1 MFLVKK
7 ISVVIVVL
15 ICFLACS
22 QESFIKLQ
30 KKAQEQEN
38 DGSKRPSYVD
48 SDYEVFSETIFLQNM
63 VYQPIEERNAFFQ
76 LTKDGDD
83 SFNPETSVILLN
95 EPSDNNEK
103 NPPLY
108 QNDPNNNA
116 NNEKNPPLYQNDPN
130 NNANNEKNPPLYQ
143 NDPNN
148 NANNEKSPF
157 LYKPKRKAKNPKL
170 IEYSQQDF
178 YPLKNGDIMMSKE
191 GDQWLIEIKSK
202 ALKRFL
208 KDQND
213 KDRQIQTFTFND
225 TKTQIAQFKGKISSY
240 VYTTN
245 DSDLSLRP
253 FYESFLLE
261 KKSDD
266 LYMVDKALDAIE
278 VSKCQMVLKKHSTDK
293 LDSQHKAISID
304 LDFKKERF
312 KSDTELFLECQ
323 S

>member
-7 ISVVIVVL
+7 IGVVVVVL
-15 ICFLACS
+15 IGFLACS
-22 QESFIKLQ
+22 QERFIQLQ

-48 SDYEVFSETIFLQNM
+48 SDYEVFSETIFLKNM
-63 VYQPIEERNAFFQ
+63 VYQPIKERDAFIQ
-76 LTKDGDD
+76 PTKDGDD

-95 EPSDNNEK
+95 EPSDNDTK
-103 NPPLY
+103 NPPLN
-108 QNDPNNNA
+108 QNESNNNTA
-116 NNEKNPPLYQNDPN
+116 SNDTKN
-130 NNANNEKNPPLYQ
+130 
-143 NDPNN
+143 
-148 NANNEKSPF
+148 PF
-157 LYKPKRKAKNPKL
+157 LYKPKRKTKDPKL
-170 IEYSQQDF
+170 IEYSQQNF
-178 YPLKNGDIMMSKE
+178 YPLKDGDIMMSKE
-191 GDQWLIEIKSK
+191 GDQWLIKIKSK

-208 KDQND
+208 KDRND

-245 DSDLSLRP
+245 NSNLSLRP
-253 FYESFLLE
+253 FYESFLLK

-266 LYMVDKALDAIE
+266 FYMIGAIGDKALDAIE
-278 VSKCQMVLKKHSTDK
+278 IHKCQMVLKKHSTDK

>member
-7 ISVVIVVL
+7 ISVVIMIL

-22 QESFIKLQ
+22 QERFIKLQ

-38 DGSKRPSYVD
+38 DGSQRPSYVD

-76 LTKDGDD
+76 LTKDKDD

-95 EPSDNNEK
+95 EPSDNDTK
-103 NPPLY
+103 NPPLN
-108 QNDPNNNA
+108 QNESNTNTA
-116 NNEKNPPLYQNDPN
+116 NNDTKN
-130 NNANNEKNPPLYQ
+130 
-143 NDPNN
+143 
-148 NANNEKSPF
+148 PF
-157 LYKPKRKAKNPKL
+157 LYKPKRKTKNPKL

-178 YPLKNGDIMMSKE
+178 YSLKNGDIVMSRE
-191 GDQWLIEIKSK
+191 GDQWLVEIKSK

-245 DSDLSLRP
+245 NSDLSLRP

-261 KKSDD
+261 KKSDN
-266 LYMVDKALDAIE
+266 LYTIGADKALDAIE
-278 VSKCQMVLKKHSTDK
+278 ISKCQMVLKKHSTDK

>member
-1 MFLVKK
+1 M
-7 ISVVIVVL
+7 IL

-22 QESFIKLQ
+22 QERFIKLQ

-76 LTKDGDD
+76 LTKDEDN

-95 EPSDNNEK
+95 EPSDNDTK

-108 QNDPNNNA
+108 QNESNNNTA
-116 NNEKNPPLYQNDPN
+116 NNDTKN
-130 NNANNEKNPPLYQ
+130 
-143 NDPNN
+143 
-148 NANNEKSPF
+148 PF
-157 LYKPKRKAKNPKL
+157 LYKPKRKTKNPKL
-170 IEYSQQDF
+170 IEYSQQNF
-178 YPLKNGDIMMSKE
+178 YPLKDGDIVMSKE
-191 GDQWLIEIKSK
+191 GDQWLIEIQSK

-266 LYMVDKALDAIE
+266 FYTIGAIGDKALDAIE

>member
-7 ISVVIVVL
+7 IGVVIVVL
-15 ICFLACS
+15 IGFLACS
-22 QESFIKLQ
+22 QERFIQLQ

-38 DGSKRPSYVD
+38 DGSQRPSYVD

-63 VYQPIEERNAFFQ
+63 VHQPIEERNAFAQ

-95 EPSDNNEK
+95 EPSDNDAK
-103 NPPLY
+103 NPPLN
-108 QNDPNNNA
+108 QNESNNNA
-116 NNEKNPPLYQNDPN
+116 ASNDTKN
-130 NNANNEKNPPLYQ
+130 
-143 NDPNN
+143 
-148 NANNEKSPF
+148 PF
-157 LYKPKRKAKNPKL
+157 LYKPKRKTKDPKL
-170 IEYSQQDF
+170 IEYSQQNF

-191 GDQWLIEIKSK
+191 GDQWLVEIKSK

-245 DSDLSLRP
+245 NSNLSLRP

-266 LYMVDKALDAIE
+266 LYTMIGDKALDAIE
-278 VSKCQMVLKKHSTDK
+278 IHKCQMVLKKHSTDK

-323 S
+323 N

>member
-7 ISVVIVVL
+7 IGVVIMIL

-38 DGSKRPSYVD
+38 DGSQRPSYVD

-76 LTKDGDD
+76 LTNDEDNDPK
-83 SFNPETSVILLN
+83 ETPLILLN

-108 QNDPNNNA
+108 PNDPHNNTNNA
-116 NNEKNPPLYQNDPN
+116 NNDI
-130 NNANNEKNPPLYQ
+130 
-143 NDPNN
+143 
-148 NANNEKSPF
+148 KSPF
-157 LYKPKRKAKNPKL
+157 LYKPKRKTKNPKL

-178 YPLKNGDIMMSKE
+178 YPLKNGDIIMSKE
-191 GDQWLIEIKSK
+191 GDQWLVEIKSK

-278 VSKCQMVLKKHSTDK
+278 ISKCQMVLKKHSTDK

>member
-7 ISVVIVVL
+7 IGVVVVVL

-22 QESFIKLQ
+22 QERFIKLQ

-63 VYQPIEERNAFFQ
+63 VYQPTEERDSFAQ
-76 LTKDGDD
+76 LTKDEDN
-83 SFNPETSVILLN
+83 SFNSETSVVLLN
-95 EPSDNNEK
+95 EPSDNDTK

-116 NNEKNPPLYQNDPN
+116 NNEKI
-130 NNANNEKNPPLYQ
+130 
-143 NDPNN
+143 
-148 NANNEKSPF
+148 PF
-157 LYKPKRKAKNPKL
+157 LYKPKRKTKNPKL
-170 IEYSQQDF
+170 IEYSQQNF
-178 YPLKNGDIMMSKE
+178 YPLKDGDIVMSKE

-245 DSDLSLRP
+245 NSDLSLRP

-266 LYMVDKALDAIE
+266 LYTIGDKALDAIE
-278 VSKCQMVLKKHSTDK
+278 ISKCQMVLKKHSTDK

>member
-7 ISVVIVVL
+7 IGVVIMVL
-15 ICFLACS
+15 IGFLACS
-22 QESFIKLQ
+22 QERFIKLQ

-63 VYQPIEERNAFFQ
+63 VYQPMEERNALAQ
-76 LTKDGDD
+76 LTKDEDD
-83 SFNPETSVILLN
+83 SFDPETSVILLN
-95 EPSDNNEK
+95 EPSDNDTK
-103 NPPLY
+103 N
-108 QNDPNNNA
+108 
-116 NNEKNPPLYQNDPN
+116 
-130 NNANNEKNPPLYQ
+130 
-143 NDPNN
+143 
-148 NANNEKSPF
+148 PF
-157 LYKPKRKAKNPKL
+157 LYKPKRKTKDPKL
-170 IEYSQQDF
+170 IEYSQQNF
-178 YPLKNGDIMMSKE
+178 YPLKDGDIVMSRE

-208 KDQND
+208 KAQND

-240 VYTTN
+240 VYTTTN
-245 DSDLSLRP
+245 SDLSLRP

-266 LYMVDKALDAIE
+266 FYTIGAIGDKALDAIE
-278 VSKCQMVLKKHSTDK
+278 ISKCQMVLKKHSTDK

>member
-7 ISVVIVVL
+7 IGVVVVVL
-15 ICFLACS
+15 IGFLACS
-22 QESFIKLQ
+22 QERFIQLQ

-63 VYQPIEERNAFFQ
+63 VHQPIKERDAFAQ
-76 LTKDGDD
+76 LTQDEDD

-95 EPSDNNEK
+95 EPSDNDTK
-103 NPPLY
+103 NPPLN
-108 QNDPNNNA
+108 QNESNNNA
-116 NNEKNPPLYQNDPN
+116 
-130 NNANNEKNPPLYQ
+130 ANNDTKNL
-143 NDPNN
+143 
-148 NANNEKSPF
+148 F
-157 LYKPKRKAKNPKL
+157 LYKPKRKTKNPKL
-170 IEYSQQDF
+170 IEYSQQNF

-191 GDQWLIEIKSK
+191 GDQWLVEIKSK

-208 KDQND
+208 KDQNN

-266 LYMVDKALDAIE
+266 LYTIGAIGDKALDAIE
-278 VSKCQMVLKKHSTDK
+278 IQKCQMVLKKHSTDK

-312 KSDTELFLECQ
+312 KSDTELFLECLKE

>member
-7 ISVVIVVL
+7 IGVVVVVL
-15 ICFLACS
+15 IGFLACS

-63 VYQPIEERNAFFQ
+63 VYQPTEERDTFAQ
-76 LTKDGDD
+76 LTKDEND

-95 EPSDNNEK
+95 EPSDNDTK
-103 NPPLY
+103 NPPLN
-108 QNDPNNNA
+108 QNESNTNTA
-116 NNEKNPPLYQNDPN
+116 NDDTKN
-130 NNANNEKNPPLYQ
+130 
-143 NDPNN
+143 
-148 NANNEKSPF
+148 PF
-157 LYKPKRKAKNPKL
+157 LYKPKRKTKNPKL

-178 YPLKNGDIMMSKE
+178 YPLKNGDIVMSKE
-191 GDQWLIEIKSK
+191 GDQWLVEIKSK
-202 ALKRFL
+202 ALKHFL

-245 DSDLSLRP
+245 NSDLSLRP

-266 LYMVDKALDAIE
+266 LYTIGNKALDAIE
-278 VSKCQMVLKKHSTDK
+278 ISKCQMVLKKHSTDK

-312 KSDTELFLECQ
+312 KSDTELFLECLKE

>member
-7 ISVVIVVL
+7 IGVVIVVL
-15 ICFLACS
+15 MCFLACS
-22 QESFIKLQ
+22 QERFIQLQ

-38 DGSKRPSYVD
+38 DGSQRPSYVD

-76 LTKDGDD
+76 LTKDEYD

-95 EPSDNNEK
+95 EPSGNDTK
-103 NPPLY
+103 NLPLY
-108 QNDPNNNA
+108 QSESNNNTT
-116 NNEKNPPLYQNDPN
+116 NNDTKN
-130 NNANNEKNPPLYQ
+130 
-143 NDPNN
+143 
-148 NANNEKSPF
+148 PF
-157 LYKPKRKAKNPKL
+157 LYKPKRKTKDPKL
-170 IEYSQQDF
+170 IEYSQQNF
-178 YPLKNGDIMMSKE
+178 YPLKDGDIIMSKE

-245 DSDLSLRP
+245 NSDLSLRP

-261 KKSDD
+261 KKSGDF
-266 LYMVDKALDAIE
+266 YTIGAIGDKALDAIE
-278 VSKCQMVLKKHSTDK
+278 ISKCQMVLKKHSIDK

>member
-7 ISVVIVVL
+7 IGVVIVVL
-15 ICFLACS
+15 MCFLACS
-22 QESFIKLQ
+22 QERFIQLQ

-63 VYQPIEERNAFFQ
+63 VYQPTEEKNAFAQ
-76 LTKDGDD
+76 LTKDEDN

-95 EPSDNNEK
+95 EPSGNDTK

-108 QNDPNNNA
+108 QNESNNNTA
-116 NNEKNPPLYQNDPN
+116 NNDTKN
-130 NNANNEKNPPLYQ
+130 
-143 NDPNN
+143 
-148 NANNEKSPF
+148 PF
-157 LYKPKRKAKNPKL
+157 LYKPKRKTKDPKL
-170 IEYSQQDF
+170 IEYSQQNF
-178 YPLKNGDIMMSKE
+178 YPLKDGDIVMSKE
-191 GDQWLIEIKSK
+191 GDQWLVEIKSK

-245 DSDLSLRP
+245 NSDLSLRP

-261 KKSDD
+261 KKSGDF
-266 LYMVDKALDAIE
+266 YTIGAIGDKALDAIE
-278 VSKCQMVLKKHSTDK
+278 ISKCQMVLKKHSTDK

>member
-7 ISVVIVVL
+7 IGVVIVVL
-15 ICFLACS
+15 IGFLACS
-22 QESFIKLQ
+22 QERFIQLQ

-63 VYQPIEERNAFFQ
+63 VYQPAEERNAFAQ

-83 SFNPETSVILLN
+83 SFNPETSVILLD
-95 EPSDNNEK
+95 EPSGNDTK

-108 QNDPNNNA
+108 QNESNTNTA
-116 NNEKNPPLYQNDPN
+116 NNDTKNP
-130 NNANNEKNPPLYQ
+130 
-143 NDPNN
+143 
-148 NANNEKSPF
+148 F
-157 LYKPKRKAKNPKL
+157 VYKPKRKTKDPKL
-170 IEYSQQDF
+170 IEYSQQNF
-178 YPLKNGDIMMSKE
+178 YPLKDGDIIVSKE

-245 DSDLSLRP
+245 NSGLSLRP

-261 KKSDD
+261 KKSGDF
-266 LYMVDKALDAIE
+266 YTIGDKALDTIE
-278 VSKCQMVLKKHSTDK
+278 ISKCQMVLKKHSTDK

-323 S
+323 N

>member
-1 MFLVKK
+1 M
-7 ISVVIVVL
+7 VL
-15 ICFLACS
+15 IGFLACS
-22 QESFIKLQ
+22 QERFIQLQ

-63 VYQPIEERNAFFQ
+63 VYQPMEERDSFAQ

-83 SFNPETSVILLN
+83 SFNPSFDPETSVILLN
-95 EPSDNNEK
+95 EPSDNDTK
-103 NPPLY
+103 NPLLY

-116 NNEKNPPLYQNDPN
+116 NNEKNP
-130 NNANNEKNPPLYQ
+130 
-143 NDPNN
+143 
-148 NANNEKSPF
+148 F
-157 LYKPKRKAKNPKL
+157 LYKPKRKTKNPKL

-178 YPLKNGDIMMSKE
+178 YPLKDGDIVMSKE

-245 DSDLSLRP
+245 NSDLSLRP

-266 LYMVDKALDAIE
+266 FYTIGAIGDKALDAIE
-278 VSKCQMVLKKHSTDK
+278 ISKCQMVLKKHSTDK

-312 KSDTELFLECQ
+312 KSDTELFLECLKE

>member
-1 MFLVKK
+1 M
-7 ISVVIVVL
+7 IL
-15 ICFLACS
+15 IGFLACS
-22 QESFIKLQ
+22 QESFIKMQ

-48 SDYEVFSETIFLQNM
+48 SDHEVFSETIFLQNM

-76 LTKDGDD
+76 LTKDEYD

-116 NNEKNPPLYQNDPN
+116 NNEKNP
-130 NNANNEKNPPLYQ
+130 
-143 NDPNN
+143 
-148 NANNEKSPF
+148 F
-157 LYKPKRKAKNPKL
+157 LYKPKRKTKNPKL
-170 IEYSQQDF
+170 IEYSQQNF
-178 YPLKNGDIMMSKE
+178 YPLKNGDIIMSKE
-191 GDQWLIEIKSK
+191 GDQWLVEIKSK

-261 KKSDD
+261 KKSDNV
-266 LYMVDKALDAIE
+266 YTIGDKALDTIE
-278 VSKCQMVLKKHSTDK
+278 ISKCQMVLKKHSTDK

-304 LDFKKERF
+304 LDFKKEHF

>member
-1 MFLVKK
+1 MVLV
-7 ISVVIVVL
+7 
-15 ICFLACS
+15 CFLACS
-22 QESFIKLQ
+22 QERFIKLQ

-63 VYQPIEERNAFFQ
+63 VYQSTRERNAFAQ
-76 LTKDGDD
+76 LTKDEND

-95 EPSDNNEK
+95 EPSDNDTK

-108 QNDPNNNA
+108 QNESNTNTA
-116 NNEKNPPLYQNDPN
+116 NNDTKN
-130 NNANNEKNPPLYQ
+130 
-143 NDPNN
+143 
-148 NANNEKSPF
+148 PF
-157 LYKPKRKAKNPKL
+157 LYKPKRKTKNPKL
-170 IEYSQQDF
+170 IEYSQQNF
-178 YPLKNGDIMMSKE
+178 YPLKDGDIVMSKE

-266 LYMVDKALDAIE
+266 FYTIGAIGDKALDAIE
-278 VSKCQMVLKKHSTDK
+278 IQKCQMVLKKHSTDK

>member
-7 ISVVIVVL
+7 IGVVIMILV
-15 ICFLACS
+15 CFLACS
-22 QESFIKLQ
+22 QESFIKMQ

-76 LTKDGDD
+76 LTKDEDN
-83 SFNPETSVILLN
+83 SFNPENSVILLN
-95 EPSDNNEK
+95 EPSDNSETLYPNESH
-103 NPPLY
+103 N
-108 QNDPNNNA
+108 NTNNA
-116 NNEKNPPLYQNDPN
+116 NNDTKN
-130 NNANNEKNPPLYQ
+130 
-143 NDPNN
+143 
-148 NANNEKSPF
+148 PF
-157 LYKPKRKAKNPKL
+157 LYKPKRKTKNPKL

-178 YPLKNGDIMMSKE
+178 YPLKNGDIIMSKE

-261 KKSDD
+261 KKSDNV
-266 LYMVDKALDAIE
+266 YTIENKALDTMEI
-278 VSKCQMVLKKHSTDK
+278 SKCQMVLKKHSTDK

>member
-7 ISVVIVVL
+7 IGVVVVVL
-15 ICFLACS
+15 IGFLACS
-22 QESFIKLQ
+22 QERFIQLQ

-63 VYQPIEERNAFFQ
+63 VYQPTEERDSFAQ
-76 LTKDGDD
+76 LTKDEDD
-83 SFNPETSVILLN
+83 SFNPETSVILLD
-95 EPSDNNEK
+95 EPSDNDTK
-103 NPPLY
+103 NPPLN
-108 QNDPNNNA
+108 QNESNNNTNTA
-116 NNEKNPPLYQNDPN
+116 NNDAKNL
-130 NNANNEKNPPLYQ
+130 
-143 NDPNN
+143 
-148 NANNEKSPF
+148 F
-157 LYKPKRKAKNPKL
+157 LYKPKRKTKDPKL
-170 IEYSQQDF
+170 IEYSQQNF
-178 YPLKNGDIMMSKE
+178 YPLKDGDIVMSKE

-245 DSDLSLRP
+245 NSNLSLRP

-266 LYMVDKALDAIE
+266 FYTMIGDKALDAIE
-278 VSKCQMVLKKHSTDK
+278 IQKCQMVLKKHSTDK

>member
-1 MFLVKK
+1 M
-7 ISVVIVVL
+7 IL

-22 QESFIKLQ
+22 QERFIKLQ

-38 DGSKRPSYVD
+38 DGSQRPSYVD

-63 VYQPIEERNAFFQ
+63 VYQPTEERDSFAQ
-76 LTKDGDD
+76 LTKDEND
-83 SFNPETSVILLN
+83 SFNSETSVILLN

-103 NPPLY
+103 NL
-108 QNDPNNNA
+108 
-116 NNEKNPPLYQNDPN
+116 
-130 NNANNEKNPPLYQ
+130 PLYQ

-157 LYKPKRKAKNPKL
+157 LYKPKRKTKNPKL
-170 IEYSQQDF
+170 IEYSQQNF
-178 YPLKNGDIMMSKE
+178 YPLKDGDIVMSKE
-191 GDQWLIEIKSK
+191 GDQWLVEIKSK

-266 LYMVDKALDAIE
+266 FYTIGAIGDKALDAIE
-278 VSKCQMVLKKHSTDK
+278 ISKCQMVLKKHSTDK

-312 KSDTELFLECQ
+312 KSDTELFLECLKE

>member
-7 ISVVIVVL
+7 IGVVVVVL
-15 ICFLACS
+15 IGFLACS
-22 QESFIKLQ
+22 QERFIQLQ

-48 SDYEVFSETIFLQNM
+48 SDYEVFSETIFLKNM
-63 VYQPIEERNAFFQ
+63 VHQPIKERDAFAQ

-83 SFNPETSVILLN
+83 SFNPETSVILLD
-95 EPSDNNEK
+95 EPSDNDTK
-103 NPPLY
+103 NPPLN
-108 QNDPNNNA
+108 QNESNTNTA
-116 NNEKNPPLYQNDPN
+116 NNDTKN
-130 NNANNEKNPPLYQ
+130 
-143 NDPNN
+143 
-148 NANNEKSPF
+148 PF
-157 LYKPKRKAKNPKL
+157 LYKPKRKTKDPKL
-170 IEYSQQDF
+170 IEYSQQNF
-178 YPLKNGDIMMSKE
+178 YPLKDGDIVMSKK

-245 DSDLSLRP
+245 NSNLSLRP
-253 FYESFLLE
+253 FYESFFLE

-266 LYMVDKALDAIE
+266 FYTIENKALDAIE
-278 VSKCQMVLKKHSTDK
+278 IQKCQMVLKKHSTDK

>member
-7 ISVVIVVL
+7 IGVVIMIL

-22 QESFIKLQ
+22 QERFIKLQ

-63 VYQPIEERNAFFQ
+63 VYQPKEERDSFAQ
-76 LTKDGDD
+76 LTKDEDN

-95 EPSDNNEK
+95 EPSDNDTK
-103 NPPLY
+103 NPPLN
-108 QNDPNNNA
+108 QNETNNNTA
-116 NNEKNPPLYQNDPN
+116 NDDTKN
-130 NNANNEKNPPLYQ
+130 
-143 NDPNN
+143 
-148 NANNEKSPF
+148 PF
-157 LYKPKRKAKNPKL
+157 LYKPKRKTKNPKL
-170 IEYSQQDF
+170 IEYSQQNF
-178 YPLKNGDIMMSKE
+178 YPIKDGDIIMSKE
-191 GDQWLIEIKSK
+191 GDQWLVEIKSK

-245 DSDLSLRP
+245 NSDLSLRP

-261 KKSDD
+261 KKSDNV
-266 LYMVDKALDAIE
+266 YTIENKALDTIE
-278 VSKCQMVLKKHSTDK
+278 ISKCQMVLKKHSTDK

>member
-7 ISVVIVVL
+7 IGVVVVVL
-15 ICFLACS
+15 MCFLACS
-22 QESFIKLQ
+22 QERFIQLQ

-63 VYQPIEERNAFFQ
+63 VYQPIEEKDSFAQ
-76 LTKDGDD
+76 LTKDEDD
-83 SFNPETSVILLN
+83 SFNPETSVVLLN
-95 EPSDNNEK
+95 EPSDNDTK

-108 QNDPNNNA
+108 QNESNTNTA
-116 NNEKNPPLYQNDPN
+116 NNDTKN
-130 NNANNEKNPPLYQ
+130 
-143 NDPNN
+143 
-148 NANNEKSPF
+148 PF
-157 LYKPKRKAKNPKL
+157 LYKPKRKTKDPKL
-170 IEYSQQDF
+170 IEYSQQNF
-178 YPLKNGDIMMSKE
+178 YPLKDGDIMMSKE

-245 DSDLSLRP
+245 NSGLSLRP
-253 FYESFLLE
+253 FYESFPLE
-261 KKSDD
+261 KKSGDF
-266 LYMVDKALDAIE
+266 YTIGAIGDKALDAIE
-278 VSKCQMVLKKHSTDK
+278 ISKCQMVLKKHSTDK

-312 KSDTELFLECQ
+312 KSDIELFLECQ

>member
-7 ISVVIVVL
+7 ISVVIMIL

-22 QESFIKLQ
+22 QERFIKLQ

-38 DGSKRPSYVD
+38 DGSQRPSYVD
-48 SDYEVFSETIFLQNM
+48 SDHEVFSETIFLQNM
-63 VYQPIEERNAFFQ
+63 VYQPMEERNAFFQ
-76 LTKDGDD
+76 LTNDEDNDPK
-83 SFNPETSVILLN
+83 ETSVILLN
-95 EPSDNNEK
+95 EPSDNDTK
-103 NPPLY
+103 NPLSY
-108 QNDPNNNA
+108 QNETHNNTA
-116 NNEKNPPLYQNDPN
+116 NNDTKN
-130 NNANNEKNPPLYQ
+130 
-143 NDPNN
+143 
-148 NANNEKSPF
+148 PF

-178 YPLKNGDIMMSKE
+178 YPLKDGDIIMSKE
-191 GDQWLIEIKSK
+191 GDQWLVEIKSK

-278 VSKCQMVLKKHSTDK
+278 ISKCQMVLKKHSTDK

>member
-7 ISVVIVVL
+7 IGVVIMILV
-15 ICFLACS
+15 CFLACS
-22 QESFIKLQ
+22 QESFIKMQ

-48 SDYEVFSETIFLQNM
+48 SDYEIFSETIFLQNM
-63 VYQPIEERNAFFQ
+63 VYQPIEERNAFAQ
-76 LTKDGDD
+76 LTKDEND
-83 SFNPETSVILLN
+83 SFNPENSVILLN
-95 EPSDNNEK
+95 EPSDNSEK

-108 QNDPNNNA
+108 PNESDNNTNNA
-116 NNEKNPPLYQNDPN
+116 NNDTKN
-130 NNANNEKNPPLYQ
+130 
-143 NDPNN
+143 
-148 NANNEKSPF
+148 PF
-157 LYKPKRKAKNPKL
+157 LYKPKRKTKNPKL

-178 YPLKNGDIMMSKE
+178 YPLKNGDIIMSKE
-191 GDQWLIEIKSK
+191 GDQWLIEIQSK

-245 DSDLSLRP
+245 NSDLSLRP

-266 LYMVDKALDAIE
+266 FYTIGAIGDKALDAIE
-278 VSKCQMVLKKHSTDK
+278 ISKCQMVLKKHSTDK

>member
-1 MFLVKK
+1 M
-7 ISVVIVVL
+7 IL

-22 QESFIKLQ
+22 QERFIKLQ

-63 VYQPIEERNAFFQ
+63 VYQPTEERDSFAQ
-76 LTKDGDD
+76 LTKDEND

-103 NPPLY
+103 NPL
-108 QNDPNNNA
+108 
-116 NNEKNPPLYQNDPN
+116 
-130 NNANNEKNPPLYQ
+130 LYQ

-157 LYKPKRKAKNPKL
+157 LYKPKRKTKNPKL

-178 YPLKNGDIMMSKE
+178 YPLKDGDIMMSKE
-191 GDQWLIEIKSK
+191 GDQWLVEIKSK

-266 LYMVDKALDAIE
+266 LYMVDKALDTIE
-278 VSKCQMVLKKHSTDK
+278 ISKCQMVLKKHSTDK

>member
-7 ISVVIVVL
+7 IGVVIMIL

-22 QESFIKLQ
+22 QERFIKLQ

-63 VYQPIEERNAFFQ
+63 VYQPIEERNALAQ
-76 LTKDGDD
+76 LTKDEDN

-103 NPPLY
+103 NPL
-108 QNDPNNNA
+108 
-116 NNEKNPPLYQNDPN
+116 
-130 NNANNEKNPPLYQ
+130 LYQ

-157 LYKPKRKAKNPKL
+157 LYKPKRKTKNPKL

-178 YPLKNGDIMMSKE
+178 YPLKNGDIIMSKE

-245 DSDLSLRP
+245 NSDLSLRP

-266 LYMVDKALDAIE
+266 LYIVDKALDAIE

-293 LDSQHKAISID
+293 LDSHHKAISID

>member
-7 ISVVIVVL
+7 IGVVIMIL

-22 QESFIKLQ
+22 QERFIKLQ

-63 VYQPIEERNAFFQ
+63 VYQPIEKRNAFFQ
-76 LTKDGDD
+76 LTKDGND

-95 EPSDNNEK
+95 EPSDNDTK

-116 NNEKNPPLYQNDPN
+116 NNEKNP
-130 NNANNEKNPPLYQ
+130 
-143 NDPNN
+143 
-148 NANNEKSPF
+148 F
-157 LYKPKRKAKNPKL
+157 LYKPKRKTKNPKL

-178 YPLKNGDIMMSKE
+178 YPLKNGDIIISKE
-191 GDQWLIEIKSK
+191 GDQWLIEIQSK

-245 DSDLSLRP
+245 NSDLSLRP

-266 LYMVDKALDAIE
+266 LYTIGAIGDKALDAIE
-278 VSKCQMVLKKHSTDK
+278 ISKCQMVLKKHSTDK

>member
-7 ISVVIVVL
+7 IGVVVVVL
-15 ICFLACS
+15 IGFLACS

-63 VYQPIEERNAFFQ
+63 VYQPTEERDSFAQ
-76 LTKDGDD
+76 LTKDKNDSFD
-83 SFNPETSVILLN
+83 PSFNPETSVILLN
-95 EPSDNNEK
+95 EPSDNDTK
-103 NPPLY
+103 NPPLN
-108 QNDPNNNA
+108 QNEFNTNTA
-116 NNEKNPPLYQNDPN
+116 NNDTKN
-130 NNANNEKNPPLYQ
+130 
-143 NDPNN
+143 
-148 NANNEKSPF
+148 PF
-157 LYKPKRKAKNPKL
+157 LYKPKRKTKDPKL
-170 IEYSQQDF
+170 IEYSQQNF
-178 YPLKNGDIMMSKE
+178 YPLKDGDIMMSKE

-202 ALKRFL
+202 SLKRFL

-245 DSDLSLRP
+245 NSDLSLRP

-266 LYMVDKALDAIE
+266 FYTIGAIGDKALDAIE
-278 VSKCQMVLKKHSTDK
+278 IQKCQMVLKKHSTDK

>member
-1 MFLVKK
+1 M
-7 ISVVIVVL
+7 VL
-15 ICFLACS
+15 IGFLACS
-22 QESFIKLQ
+22 QERLIQLQ

-48 SDYEVFSETIFLQNM
+48 SDYEVFSETIFLKNM
-63 VYQPIEERNAFFQ
+63 VYQPMEERDSFAQ
-76 LTKDGDD
+76 LTKDEND

-95 EPSDNNEK
+95 EPSDNDTK

-108 QNDPNNNA
+108 QNESNTNTA
-116 NNEKNPPLYQNDPN
+116 NNDTKN
-130 NNANNEKNPPLYQ
+130 
-143 NDPNN
+143 
-148 NANNEKSPF
+148 PF
-157 LYKPKRKAKNPKL
+157 LYKPKRKTKNPKL
-170 IEYSQQDF
+170 IEYSQQNF
-178 YPLKNGDIMMSKE
+178 YPLKDGDIVMSKE

-208 KDQND
+208 KNQND

-245 DSDLSLRP
+245 NSDLSLRP
-253 FYESFLLE
+253 FYKSFLLE
-261 KKSDD
+261 KKSDNV
-266 LYMVDKALDAIE
+266 YMIVDKALDAIE

>member
-7 ISVVIVVL
+7 IGVVIMILV
-15 ICFLACS
+15 CFLACS
-22 QESFIKLQ
+22 QESFIKMQ

-76 LTKDGDD
+76 LTKDEDN
-83 SFNPETSVILLN
+83 SFNPENSVILLN

-103 NPPLY
+103 NPPSY
-108 QNDPNNNA
+108 PNDSNNNDNNA
-116 NNEKNPPLYQNDPN
+116 NNSQKN
-130 NNANNEKNPPLYQ
+130 
-143 NDPNN
+143 
-148 NANNEKSPF
+148 PF
-157 LYKPKRKAKNPKL
+157 LYKPKRKTKNPKL

-178 YPLKNGDIMMSKE
+178 YPLKNGDIIMSKE
-191 GDQWLIEIKSK
+191 GDQWLIKIQSK

-245 DSDLSLRP
+245 NSDLSLRS

-261 KKSDD
+261 KKSDNV
-266 LYMVDKALDAIE
+266 YTIENKALDTMEI
-278 VSKCQMVLKKHSTDK
+278 SKCQMVLKKHSTDK

>member
-7 ISVVIVVL
+7 IGVVVVVL
-15 ICFLACS
+15 IGFLACS
-22 QESFIKLQ
+22 QERFIQLQ

-63 VYQPIEERNAFFQ
+63 VHQPIKERDAFAQ
-76 LTKDGDD
+76 LTKDEDD
-83 SFNPETSVILLN
+83 SFNPETSVILLD
-95 EPSDNNEK
+95 EPSDNDTK
-103 NPPLY
+103 NPPLN
-108 QNDPNNNA
+108 QNESNNNTA
-116 NNEKNPPLYQNDPN
+116 SNDTKN
-130 NNANNEKNPPLYQ
+130 
-143 NDPNN
+143 
-148 NANNEKSPF
+148 PF
-157 LYKPKRKAKNPKL
+157 LYKPKRKTKDPKL
-170 IEYSQQDF
+170 IEYSQQNF
-178 YPLKNGDIMMSKE
+178 YPLKDGDIIMSKE

-245 DSDLSLRP
+245 NSNLSLRP

-266 LYMVDKALDAIE
+266 FYTIENKALDAIE
-278 VSKCQMVLKKHSTDK
+278 IHKCQMVLKKHSTDK

>member
-1 MFLVKK
+1 M
-7 ISVVIVVL
+7 IL

-22 QESFIKLQ
+22 QERFIKLQ

-63 VYQPIEERNAFFQ
+63 VYQPTEERDSFAQ
-76 LTKDGDD
+76 LTKDEDD

-95 EPSDNNEK
+95 EPSNNNEK
-103 NPPLY
+103 N
-108 QNDPNNNA
+108 Q
-116 NNEKNPPLYQNDPN
+116 
-130 NNANNEKNPPLYQ
+130 PLYQ

-157 LYKPKRKAKNPKL
+157 LYKPKRKTKNPKL

-178 YPLKNGDIMMSKE
+178 YPLKNGDIIMSKE

-266 LYMVDKALDAIE
+266 LYTIGDKALDAIE
-278 VSKCQMVLKKHSTDK
+278 ISKCQMVLKKHSTDK

>member
-7 ISVVIVVL
+7 IGVVIMIL

-22 QESFIKLQ
+22 QERFIKLQ

-63 VYQPIEERNAFFQ
+63 VYQPTEERDSFAQ
-76 LTKDGDD
+76 LTKDEDD
-83 SFNPETSVILLN
+83 SFNPEASVILLN
-95 EPSDNNEK
+95 EPSDNDTK
-103 NPPLY
+103 NPPLN
-108 QNDPNNNA
+108 QNESNTNTA
-116 NNEKNPPLYQNDPN
+116 NNDAKN
-130 NNANNEKNPPLYQ
+130 
-143 NDPNN
+143 
-148 NANNEKSPF
+148 PF
-157 LYKPKRKAKNPKL
+157 LYKPKRKTKNPKL
-170 IEYSQQDF
+170 IEYSQQNF
-178 YPLKNGDIMMSKE
+178 YPLKDGDIVMSKE

-261 KKSDD
+261 KKSDNV
-266 LYMVDKALDAIE
+266 YTIENKALDTMEI
-278 VSKCQMVLKKHSTDK
+278 SKCQMVLKKHSTDK

-312 KSDTELFLECQ
+312 KSDTELFLECLKE

>member
-1 MFLVKK
+1 M
-7 ISVVIVVL
+7 IL

-48 SDYEVFSETIFLQNM
+48 SDYEVFSETIFLKNM
-63 VYQPIEERNAFFQ
+63 VYQPIEEKDSFAQ
-76 LTKDGDD
+76 LTKDEDN
-83 SFNPETSVILLN
+83 SFNPETSVILLD
-95 EPSDNNEK
+95 EPSDNDTK

-108 QNDPNNNA
+108 QNESNTNTA
-116 NNEKNPPLYQNDPN
+116 NNDAKNP
-130 NNANNEKNPPLYQ
+130 
-143 NDPNN
+143 
-148 NANNEKSPF
+148 F
-157 LYKPKRKAKNPKL
+157 VYKPKRRTKDPKL
-170 IEYSQQDF
+170 IEYSQQNF
-178 YPLKNGDIMMSKE
+178 YPLKDGDIIVSKE

-245 DSDLSLRP
+245 NSNLSLRP

-261 KKSDD
+261 KKSGDF
-266 LYMVDKALDAIE
+266 YTIGAIGDKALDAIE
-278 VSKCQMVLKKHSTDK
+278 IQKCQMVLKKHSTDK

-312 KSDTELFLECQ
+312 KSDIELFLECQ

>member
-7 ISVVIVVL
+7 IGVVIMIL

-22 QESFIKLQ
+22 QERFIKLQ

-63 VYQPIEERNAFFQ
+63 VYQPTEERDSFAQ
-76 LTKDGDD
+76 LTKDEND

-103 NPPLY
+103 NPPLN
-108 QNDPNNNA
+108 QNESNTNTA
-116 NNEKNPPLYQNDPN
+116 NNDTKN
-130 NNANNEKNPPLYQ
+130 
-143 NDPNN
+143 
-148 NANNEKSPF
+148 PF
-157 LYKPKRKAKNPKL
+157 LYKPKRKTKNPKL
-170 IEYSQQDF
+170 IEYSQQNF
-178 YPLKNGDIMMSKE
+178 YPLKNGDIIMSKE
-191 GDQWLIEIKSK
+191 GDQWLVEIKSK

-245 DSDLSLRP
+245 NSDLSLRP

-266 LYMVDKALDAIE
+266 FYTIGDKALDAIE
-278 VSKCQMVLKKHSTDK
+278 ISKCQMVLKKHSTDK

>member
-7 ISVVIVVL
+7 IGVVVVVL
-15 ICFLACS
+15 IGFLACS
-22 QESFIKLQ
+22 QERFIQLQ

-48 SDYEVFSETIFLQNM
+48 SDHEVFSETIFLKNM
-63 VYQPIEERNAFFQ
+63 VYQPVEERDAFAQ

-95 EPSDNNEK
+95 EPSDNDTK
-103 NPPLY
+103 NPPLN
-108 QNDPNNNA
+108 QNESNNNTA
-116 NNEKNPPLYQNDPN
+116 NNDTKN
-130 NNANNEKNPPLYQ
+130 
-143 NDPNN
+143 
-148 NANNEKSPF
+148 PF
-157 LYKPKRKAKNPKL
+157 LYKPKRKTKDPKL
-170 IEYSQQDF
+170 IEYSQQNF
-178 YPLKNGDIMMSKE
+178 YPLKDGDIVMSKE

-202 ALKRFL
+202 SLKRFL

-245 DSDLSLRP
+245 NSNLSLRP

-266 LYMVDKALDAIE
+266 FYTMIGDKALDAIE
-278 VSKCQMVLKKHSTDK
+278 IQKCQMVLKKHSTDK

>member
-7 ISVVIVVL
+7 IGVVIMIL

-22 QESFIKLQ
+22 QERFIKLQ

-76 LTKDGDD
+76 LTKDEDN

-95 EPSDNNEK
+95 EPSDNDTK
-103 NPPLY
+103 NPPLN
-108 QNDPNNNA
+108 QNESNTNTA
-116 NNEKNPPLYQNDPN
+116 NNDTKN
-130 NNANNEKNPPLYQ
+130 
-143 NDPNN
+143 
-148 NANNEKSPF
+148 PF
-157 LYKPKRKAKNPKL
+157 LYKPKRKTKNPKL
-170 IEYSQQDF
+170 IEYSQQNF
-178 YPLKNGDIMMSKE
+178 YPLKDGDIVMSKE

-253 FYESFLLE
+253 FYKSFLLE
-261 KKSDD
+261 KKSYDF
-266 LYMVDKALDAIE
+266 YTIGAIGDKALDAIE

-304 LDFKKERF
+304 LDFKKEHF

>member
-7 ISVVIVVL
+7 IGVVIMILV
-15 ICFLACS
+15 CFLACS
-22 QESFIKLQ
+22 QESFIKMQ

-63 VYQPIEERNAFFQ
+63 VYQPREERNAFFQ
-76 LTKDGDD
+76 LTKDEDN

-103 NPPLY
+103 NPLSYP
-108 QNDPNNNA
+108 NDPNNN
-116 NNEKNPPLYQNDPN
+116 D
-130 NNANNEKNPPLYQ
+130 NNANNSQKN
-143 NDPNN
+143 
-148 NANNEKSPF
+148 PF
-157 LYKPKRKAKNPKL
+157 LYKPKRKTKNPKL

-178 YPLKNGDIMMSKE
+178 YPLKNGDIIMSKE
-191 GDQWLIEIKSK
+191 GDQWLIEIQSK

-261 KKSDD
+261 KKSDNV
-266 LYMVDKALDAIE
+266 YTIENKALDAIE

>member
-7 ISVVIVVL
+7 IGVVVVVL
-15 ICFLACS
+15 IGFLACS
-22 QESFIKLQ
+22 QERFIQLQ

-48 SDYEVFSETIFLQNM
+48 SDYEVFSETIFLKNM
-63 VYQPIEERNAFFQ
+63 VHQPIKERDAFAQ
-76 LTKDGDD
+76 LTKDEDD

-95 EPSDNNEK
+95 EPSDNDTK
-103 NPPLY
+103 NPPLN
-108 QNDPNNNA
+108 QNESSNNTA
-116 NNEKNPPLYQNDPN
+116 NNDAKN
-130 NNANNEKNPPLYQ
+130 
-143 NDPNN
+143 
-148 NANNEKSPF
+148 PF
-157 LYKPKRKAKNPKL
+157 LYKPKRKTKDPKL
-170 IEYSQQDF
+170 IEYSQQNF
-178 YPLKNGDIMMSKE
+178 YPLKDGDIVMSKE

-245 DSDLSLRP
+245 NSNLSLRP

-266 LYMVDKALDAIE
+266 LYMIGAIGDKALDAIE
-278 VSKCQMVLKKHSTDK
+278 IQKCQMVLKKHSTDK

>member
-7 ISVVIVVL
+7 IGVVVAVL
-15 ICFLACS
+15 IGFLACS
-22 QESFIKLQ
+22 QERFIQLQ

-63 VYQPIEERNAFFQ
+63 VHQPIKERDAFAQ

-83 SFNPETSVILLN
+83 SFNPETSVILLD
-95 EPSDNNEK
+95 EPSDNDTK
-103 NPPLY
+103 NPPLN
-108 QNDPNNNA
+108 QNESHNNTA
-116 NNEKNPPLYQNDPN
+116 NNDTKN
-130 NNANNEKNPPLYQ
+130 
-143 NDPNN
+143 
-148 NANNEKSPF
+148 PF
-157 LYKPKRKAKNPKL
+157 LYKPKRKTKDPKL
-170 IEYSQQDF
+170 IEYSQQNF
-178 YPLKNGDIMMSKE
+178 YPLKDGDIVMSKE

-245 DSDLSLRP
+245 NSNLSLRP

-266 LYMVDKALDAIE
+266 FYTIGAIGDKALDAIE
-278 VSKCQMVLKKHSTDK
+278 IQKCQMVLKKHSTDK

>member
-7 ISVVIVVL
+7 ISVVIMIL

-22 QESFIKLQ
+22 QERFIQLQ

-63 VYQPIEERNAFFQ
+63 VYQPTEERNAFFQ

-83 SFNPETSVILLN
+83 SFNPETSVILLD
-95 EPSDNNEK
+95 EPSDNDTK

-108 QNDPNNNA
+108 QNESNTNTA
-116 NNEKNPPLYQNDPN
+116 NNDTKN
-130 NNANNEKNPPLYQ
+130 
-143 NDPNN
+143 
-148 NANNEKSPF
+148 PF
-157 LYKPKRKAKNPKL
+157 LYKPKRKSKNPKL
-170 IEYSQQDF
+170 IEYSQQNF
-178 YPLKNGDIMMSKE
+178 YPLKNGDIIISKE
-191 GDQWLIEIKSK
+191 GDQWLVEIQSK

-245 DSDLSLRP
+245 NSDLSLRP

-278 VSKCQMVLKKHSTDK
+278 ISKCQMVLKKHSTDK

-312 KSDTELFLECQ
+312 KSDTELFLECLKE